1 MTSFAEGLRS
11 CARVLNLPTDAHTHA
26 ALFADR
32 ARIVARRLAGA
43 GEAAGGSGGLDV
55 IELTRTVWSDPVS
68 RSLHSLQPDTDART
82 VEVSAQVRLG
92 GVCLLRAGSEAEADT
107 VLRLIAGVAVTA
119 EHSPRHSL
127 YVPPFLKLAYVSETP
142 MLVEVSSCAC
152 HMCICICIC
161 RPS

>member
-1 MTSFAEGLRS
+1 M
-11 CARVLNLPTDAHTHA
+11 
-26 ALFADR
+26 
-32 ARIVARRLAGA
+32 
-43 GEAAGGSGGLDV
+43 
-55 IELTRTVWSDPVS
+55 S
-68 RSLHSLQPDTDART
+68 RCLHSLQPDTDART

-142 MLVEVSSCAC
+142 MLVEVSCCAC
-152 HMCICICIC
+152 HISTHIHMFVYVCVCMYMYTHIHTHTYI
-161 RPS
+161 